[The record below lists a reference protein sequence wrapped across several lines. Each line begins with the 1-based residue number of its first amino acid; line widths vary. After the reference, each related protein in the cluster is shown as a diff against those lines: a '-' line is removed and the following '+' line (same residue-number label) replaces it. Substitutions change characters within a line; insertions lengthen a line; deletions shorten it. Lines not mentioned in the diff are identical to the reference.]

1 MSYFVRLLYL
11 DPQIVKTLNYRSDL
25 ILEPQEKGFNV
36 SHRKIGGNM
45 FKNLME
51 ENYNASI
58 CEITMQAFS
67 NCKVSKLWKP

>member
-11 DPQIVKTLNYRSDL
+11 DPQIVKTLKYRSDV
-25 ILEPQEKGFNV
+25 ILGPQEKGFNV

-51 ENYNASI
+51 ENYNA
-58 CEITMQAFS
+58 
-67 NCKVSKLWKP
+67 

>member
-25 ILEPQEKGFNV
+25 ILGLQEKGFNV

-51 ENYNASI
+51 EN
-58 CEITMQAFS
+58 
-67 NCKVSKLWKP
+67 